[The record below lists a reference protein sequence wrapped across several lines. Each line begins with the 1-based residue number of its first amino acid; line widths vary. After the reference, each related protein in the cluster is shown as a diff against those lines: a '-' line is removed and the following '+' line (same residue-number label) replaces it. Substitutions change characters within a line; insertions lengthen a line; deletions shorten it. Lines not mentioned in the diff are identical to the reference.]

1 MARDTAPALTV
12 SSRSVQHVAKLSA
25 GILLYRFAG
34 TDVEVLIAHPGGPFW
49 ARKDAGAWSVPK
61 GEYIEGENPW
71 LAAQR
76 EFTEELGSPPPTGR
90 RIDLTP
96 VRQAGGKVV
105 TAFAVHGDFDASAAV
120 SNTFT
125 VELPKGSGRFV
136 EFPEIDRVAWVS
148 VAAAREKL
156 LAGQRPLLDQL
167 MAAPELAGYG
177 EGAASDG

>member
-1 MARDTAPALTV
+1 M
-12 SSRSVQHVAKLSA
+12 AKLSA
-25 GILLYRFAG
+25 GVLLYRLAG

-61 GEYIEGENPW
+61 GEYADGEDPW

-76 EFTEELGSPPPTGR
+76 EFTEELGAPPPPGP
-90 RIDLTP
+90 RIDLLP
-96 VRQAGGKVV
+96 IRQAGGKVV
-105 TAFAVHGDFDASAAV
+105 TAFAVRGDFDAAAAV

-125 VELPKGSGRFV
+125 VELPKGSGRLV

-148 VAAAREKL
+148 VAAARAKL
-156 LAGQRPLLDQL
+156 LSGQRPLLDQL

-177 EGAASDG
+177 EGRPDGG